1 MAYMWPQVGVISP
14 PPGQLYFEPI
24 AGSTGSQG
32 LAVGFTIIDGRAI
45 AVQASSNELLFAAA
59 RALAPAR

>member
-14 PPGQLYFEPI
+14 PPGRLYFEPI